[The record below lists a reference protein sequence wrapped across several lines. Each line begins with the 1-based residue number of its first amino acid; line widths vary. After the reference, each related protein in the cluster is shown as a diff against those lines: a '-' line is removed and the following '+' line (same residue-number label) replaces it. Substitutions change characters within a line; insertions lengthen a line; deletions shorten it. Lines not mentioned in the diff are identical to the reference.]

1 MVEDQTPVFVELD
14 ENNGDP
20 VLRTN
25 IYSVIKD
32 VRTGMIQ
39 PETLGEAFEPEQ
51 RFENPDGTDIIFD
64 ADYYGNHR
72 GPAVLPGPF
81 AEASENFVKL
91 WM

>member
-1 MVEDQTPVFVELD
+1 
-14 ENNGDP
+14 
-20 VLRTN
+20 
-25 IYSVIKD
+25 
-32 VRTGMIQ
+32 MIQ
-39 PETLGEAFEPEQ
+39 TETLGEAFEPEQ

-81 AEASENFVKL
+81 AEASESFIKL

>member
-1 MVEDQTPVFVELD
+1 MELD

-32 VRTGMIQ
+32 FRAGMIHSDI
-39 PETLGEAFEPEQ
+39 LGEAFEPEQ
-51 RFENPDGTDIIFD
+51 RFENPDGTDIVFD

-72 GPAVLPGPF
+72 GIDVLPGPF
-81 AEASENFVKL
+81 AEAAECFAKL
-91 WM
+91 WK